1 MDLITEEDEQFME
14 KEGLS
19 YRKTV
24 GHGGFGVIFLVYSN
38 LYKQEFAVKRIPH
51 KLFAKNEVDHIIRLD
66 SPYIVNLYG
75 YYYFG
80 QSVYLMME
88 FCPTN
93 LKEFCKTYKL
103 SKDELFRHA
112 HSICQSIKACHDQQ
126 ISHSD
131 LKPSNFLI
139 DLYGR
144 VKICDFGLSYECKT
158 DEQRHNFVG
167 SIPFMAP
174 EIIKM
179 QPYDP
184 IKADIWALGITLYTL
199 AAGRMPW
206 KNSHKEVILNQITS
220 GELPSNGIDDD
231 LFLELISKCLNP
243 KPDERPTIDEILN
256 AKYFQEK
263 HQPNKKKCR
272 GSQSVSC
279 FKGPFI
285 MKPRVLGQRSKTKLP
300 LKTI

>member
-1 MDLITEEDEQFME
+1 MDILTEEDELFME
-14 KEGLS
+14 KEGLI

-38 LYKQEFAVKRIPH
+38 LYKQEFAVKRIPQKH
-51 KLFAKNEVDHIIRLD
+51 FAKNEVDYLIRLD

-88 FCPTN
+88 YCPSN
-93 LKEFCKTYKL
+93 LKDICKTEKL
-103 SKDELFRHA
+103 LKDEIFRFA
-112 HSICQSIKACHDQQ
+112 QAICLSIKACHDQQ

-131 LKPSNFLI
+131 IKPSNFLI
-139 DLYGR
+139 DMYGR

-158 DEQRHNFVG
+158 DEQRHHFVG
-167 SIPFMAP
+167 SLPFMAP
-174 EIIKM
+174 EIIQR

-199 AAGRMPW
+199 AAGKVPW
-206 KNSHKEVILNQITS
+206 RSSNTDTILNQIAS
-220 GELPSNGIDDD
+220 GELPANGITDDIYLD
-231 LFLELISKCLNP
+231 LISKCLNP
-243 KPDERPTIDEILN
+243 KPADRISIDEVLN
-256 AKYFQEK
+256 HEYFLIK
-263 HQPNKKKCR
+263 HVPNKKKFR

-285 MKPRVLGQRSKTKLP
+285 MKPRLLSKAKSKIP
-300 LKTI
+300 LKTV